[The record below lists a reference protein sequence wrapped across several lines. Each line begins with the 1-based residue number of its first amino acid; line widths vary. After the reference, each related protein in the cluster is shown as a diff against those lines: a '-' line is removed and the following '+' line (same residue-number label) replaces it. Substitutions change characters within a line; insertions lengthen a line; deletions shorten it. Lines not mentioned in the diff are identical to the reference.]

1 MGRSYN
7 PERIIKSSG
16 VHTFYIGRPED
27 PIIQAFEAYCIHN
40 EQTFSETCR
49 DMIVIALVHLGL
61 IEDPGIDQGVFLNAG
76 EGTFTK
82 RYFSYRKQ
90 AEISR
95 KLQLERLGQKKKEK
109 KQQLI
114 VTEETMKKP
123 DPNAEFDF

>member
-1 MGRSYN
+1 MGRAYN
-7 PERIIKSSG
+7 PSRIIKSSG

-27 PIIQAFEAYCIHN
+27 PIIQAFESYCIHN

-61 IEDPGIDQGVFLNAG
+61 IEDPGIDKGIFLNAG

-82 RYFSYRKQ
+82 KYYDYRKQ

-95 KLQLERLGQKKKEK
+95 KNQLQRIEKEK
-109 KQQLI
+109 KKKGNTA
-114 VTEETMKKP
+114 VTT
-123 DPNAEFDF
+123 DVDIDTAFD